1 MVDDV
6 SDLGGVGLFTAPLP
20 LDPLWSLSIEE
31 QFYLIWPLLLWLFIL
46 RLNGRRAR
54 VTATLI
60 LAALS
65 ALAMALEYSP
75 GDPSLVYYGTDTHA
89 SALLIGAAL
98 ALAFP
103 LATVMALPTAQVRR
117 LDAAGGGGLV
127 LLAPG
132 AAHVPPGGPAR
143 G

>member
-6 SDLGGVGLFTAPLP
+6 SDLGGVGVFGAPAP
-20 LDPLWSLSIEE
+20 VDHLWSLAIEE

-75 GDPSLVYYGTDTHA
+75 GDPSLVSYGTDPHA
-89 SALLIGAAL
+89 SALLIVAAL
-98 ALAFP
+98 SLPFP
-103 LATVMALPTAQVRR
+103 LPTS
-117 LDAAGGGGLV
+117 
-127 LLAPG
+127 
-132 AAHVPPGGPAR
+132 
-143 G
+143 